1 VDMFT
6 EEDLLPLSGLQ
17 HMQFCER
24 QWALIHLEQIWME
37 NRLTA
42 EGQVMHERVH
52 QSQSEGRPGLRIVR
66 GLRLHSLRLG
76 LSGQADVVEY
86 YRTEQAGIR
95 LPGRQGFW
103 TAFPVEYKR
112 GKPKSDACDEVQ
124 LCAQGLCLEEM
135 YGSPVAGGALYY
147 GEPRRRT
154 DVFFSPE
161 LREQTETLA
170 TRMHALYQARITPRA
185 SWEPKCDA
193 CSLRD
198 ACLPK
203 IRTKMASVEDYLA
216 GALAGGEV

>member
-1 VDMFT
+1 MFT

-17 HMQFCER
+17 HMLFCER

-42 EGQVMHERVH
+42 DGRVMHERVH
-52 QSQSEGRPGLRIVR
+52 QSESEGRPGLRVVR

-86 YRTEQAGIR
+86 HRSEDAGIA
-95 LPGRQGFW
+95 LPGRQGLW
-103 TAFPVEYKR
+103 RAFPVEYKR
-112 GKPKSDACDEVQ
+112 GKPKADACDEVQ

-154 DVFFSPE
+154 DVPFSLE
-161 LREQTETLA
+161 LRAQTEALA
-170 TRMHALYQARITPRA
+170 SRMHALYKARLTPQAD
-185 SWEPKCDA
+185 WQPKCDS

-203 IRTKMASVEDYLA
+203 LRKRAPKVAEYLA
-216 GALAGGEV
+216 GALCGTEE

>member
-1 VDMFT
+1 MYS

-17 HMQFCER
+17 HLLFCER
-24 QWALIHLEQIWME
+24 QWALIHLEQIWAE

-42 EGQVMHERVH
+42 DGRVMHERVH
-52 QSQSEGRPGLRIVR
+52 QSASEGRPGLRIVR

-86 YRTEQAGIR
+86 HRAERSGIT
-95 LPGRQGFW
+95 LPGREGFW
-103 TAFPVEYKR
+103 TVFPVEYKR
-112 GKPKSDACDEVQ
+112 GRPKADACDEVQ

-154 DVFFSPE
+154 EVAFSEE
-161 LREQTETLA
+161 LRRQTEALA
-170 TRMHALYQARITPRA
+170 ARMHALYRTRVTPSA
-185 SWEPKCDA
+185 VWQPKCDS

-203 IRTKMASVEDYLA
+203 LRTKGPKVVDYLA
-216 GALAGGEV
+216 GALAGGED